1 MLEENNAD
9 SITSG
14 NDSYMN
20 EVQLEYFRQKLLAW
34 KKELEYEL
42 HLTKKY
48 LQQEDLYEADLY
60 DRASREINITRE
72 LANKD
77 RYRTL
82 IYKIDHALGSIE
94 QGTYGYCIE
103 TGEPIGIERLEAQP
117 VASLSVEAQERR
129 EGRKNF
135 QQKAT
140 WQWAG

>member
-1 MLEENNAD
+1 MLEENNAN
-9 SITSG
+9 SIASG

-20 EVQLEYFRQKLLAW
+20 EEQLEYFRQKLLAW

-60 DRASREINITRE
+60 DRASREINIARE
-72 LANKD
+72 LGNKD

-82 IYKIDHALGSIE
+82 IYKIDQALGSIE

-117 VASLSVEAQERR
+117 IASLSVEAQERR
-129 EGRKNF
+129 EGCKGF
-135 QQKAT
+135 QQKVT